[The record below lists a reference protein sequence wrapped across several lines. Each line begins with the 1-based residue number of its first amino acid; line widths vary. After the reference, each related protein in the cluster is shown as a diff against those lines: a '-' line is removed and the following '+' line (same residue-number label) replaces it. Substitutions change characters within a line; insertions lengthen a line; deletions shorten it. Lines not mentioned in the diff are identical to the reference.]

1 MPTAQ
6 KPDLSP
12 VFTHID
18 ANQDDYIQRLM
29 DYVRHPSI
37 SAQDIGVAEVAQLVV
52 RMLTEVGLET
62 RLIPTA
68 GYPMVLGRWDKA
80 PGAPTVLL
88 YGHYDVQPPDPLEAW
103 ASPPFEPTI
112 RDGRIYAAV

>member
-1 MPTAQ
+1 MSPAQ

-12 VFTHID
+12 VFAHID
-18 ANQDDYIQRLM
+18 SKQDTFIQRLM

-37 SAQDIGVAEVAQLVV
+37 SAQDIGVAEVAQLVE

-68 GYPMVLGRWDKA
+68 GYPMV
-80 PGAPTVLL
+80 
-88 YGHYDVQPPDPLEAW
+88 W
-103 ASPPFEPTI
+103 AL
-112 RDGRIYAAV
+112 